1 MSAESSWNKCLTLS
15 WGIFKVWK
23 RWKYQEFHKKNAKI
37 LSQRIT
43 NDLMEYVF
51 VFLTAFIIQK
61 YTFSCNLFCWFK
73 LLTVTFKILSICFF
87 HLHVWN
93 IFAPVFK
100 KKGFS
105 FVTSCLPYLSLTN
118 STIPMI
124 YFVTNFSL

>member
-1 MSAESSWNKCLTLS
+1 MSAESSWNKSVILS
-15 WGIFKVWK
+15 RGVFKVWK

-43 NDLMEYVF
+43 NDLMKYVF
-51 VFLTAFIIQK
+51 VFLIAFILQK

-73 LLTVTFKILSICFF
+73 LLTVTFKILSICCF

-93 IFAPVFK
+93 IFAPVLK

-105 FVTSCLPYLSLTN
+105 FVTFCIPYLLLTN